1 MARRKVDKVGEEAVW
16 RRGGESR
23 VFQGAISLISAV
35 RMEQCALRCS
45 LLLFSAIFQSSV
57 IFDKVF

>member
-23 VFQGAISLISAV
+23 VFQGVISAV

-45 LLLFSAIFQSSV
+45 LLLFSAFFQSSV